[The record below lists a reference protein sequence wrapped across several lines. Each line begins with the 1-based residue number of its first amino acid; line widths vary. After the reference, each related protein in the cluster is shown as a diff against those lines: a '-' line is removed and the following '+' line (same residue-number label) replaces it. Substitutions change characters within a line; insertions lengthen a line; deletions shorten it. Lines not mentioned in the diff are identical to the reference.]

1 MFLRG
6 IGLPPP
12 GIYLF
17 LILSVPFPPLFPW
30 GVKGGLGRLGLF
42 LVKFEKG
49 KLTRPEL
56 I

>member
-17 LILSVPFPPLFPW
+17 LILSVPLPPLFPL
-30 GVKGGLGRLGLF
+30 GVKPCLGRLSFFLIFFKNVGLF
-42 LVKFEKG
+42 TLKD
-49 KLTRPEL
+49 
-56 I
+56 